1 MPNKLR
7 NRVELRTYEED
18 MSDFSGGDSVTKKS
32 TRNNILDQQNFLF
45 LVFEQN
51 KIFYFFTGTALQTL
65 NAYSQNQNIW
75 QILPEKNIVIMAAYV
90 CNVWFGQVT
99 VFGLAN

>member
-1 MPNKLR
+1 
-7 NRVELRTYEED
+7 
-18 MSDFSGGDSVTKKS
+18 
-32 TRNNILDQQNFLF
+32 LF

-90 CNVWFGQVT
+90 CNVWFG
-99 VFGLAN
+99 